1 VGYDLWKTQRAN
13 ALSERSGRAA
23 SCRKESE
30 DGEGASKVDAWTSIK
45 AMYSLFVWF
54 QEFNLRI
61 SDSAAVA
68 APPPPHRRR
77 RTAAAGPS

>member
-1 VGYDLWKTQRAN
+1 
-13 ALSERSGRAA
+13 
-23 SCRKESE
+23 
-30 DGEGASKVDAWTSIK
+30 
-45 AMYSLFVWF
+45 MYSLFVWF

-77 RTAAAGPS
+77 RAIMMGLSRENLPSDLVKILSAN